1 MHDKHIIESM
11 TDDDDTI
18 CPICCGPMDDT
29 DLSFFPCPCKF
40 QLCLW
45 CFNEIRE
52 KDNRCPNCRKPYDQS
67 LFTVHNSSN
76 IENEDGANA
85 SSSRKGKKSCRHT
98 ICRRESNHGT
108 SPMDDELLRLQK
120 TRIVQRN
127 LVYITGMVRE
137 DASESVLLGD
147 DMFGKYGKIQK
158 VVVNK
163 SFLVVNSTVN
173 FYVTFERDEDA
184 LACIL
189 AVNGFRYKGKLLRAS
204 FGTTKYCNSY
214 IHGVPCDNPDCIY
227 LHAEAPTEYCFLRDE
242 MSDKDDKFFQ
252 CTHPGYGSLPY
263 SRNTIKRMEIRYG
276 DELPE
281 KDEELCFFGV
291 DSLWEDQFVGL
302 GRGCDVDV

>member
-1 MHDKHIIESM
+1 
-11 TDDDDTI
+11 
-18 CPICCGPMDDT
+18 
-29 DLSFFPCPCKF
+29 
-40 QLCLW
+40 
-45 CFNEIRE
+45 
-52 KDNRCPNCRKPYDQS
+52 
-67 LFTVHNSSN
+67 
-76 IENEDGANA
+76 
-85 SSSRKGKKSCRHT
+85 
-98 ICRRESNHGT
+98 
-108 SPMDDELLRLQK
+108 
-120 TRIVQRN
+120 
-127 LVYITGMVRE
+127 MVRE

-173 FYVTFERDEDA
+173 LFVFLRLLTESYVTFERDEDA

-189 AVNGFRYKGKLLRAS
+189 AVNGFRYKGKLLRSARWRGVTSRAS

-281 KDEELCFFGV
+281 KDEELCFFGF
-291 DSLWEDQFVGL
+291 DSLWEDQVVGL
-302 GRGCDVDV
+302 GRRWGVDG